1 MNPIELKAYILTHVK
16 DAKDVD
22 VMTNADDSFYLQV
35 EYRNS
40 RCGALFSKSGDMH
53 SMAGLA
59 FDFFESELMDKV
71 EDATKQFVILK
82 KRQQRGN

>member
-1 MNPIELKAYILTHVK
+1 MNTIELKAYILNKVK
-16 DAKDVD
+16 DVKDVD
-22 VMTNADDSFYLQV
+22 ITMNEDDSFYVKVKYDL
-35 EYRNS
+35 RS
-40 RCGALFSKSGDMH
+40 CGALFLPTGRMYP
-53 SMAGLA
+53 MAGVS

>member
-1 MNPIELKAYILTHVK
+1 MNPIELKAYILNKVK
-16 DAKDVD
+16 DVKDVD
-22 VMTNADDSFYLQV
+22 ITMNEDDSFYVKVKYDLH
-35 EYRNS
+35 S
-40 RCGALFSKSGDMH
+40 CGALFLPTGYMYP
-53 SMAGLA
+53 MAGVS

>member
-1 MNPIELKAYILTHVK
+1 MNTIELKAYILSKVE
-16 DAKDVD
+16 DANDVEIT
-22 VMTNADDSFYLQV
+22 MNEDDSFYVKVKYDL
-35 EYRNS
+35 RS
-40 RCGALFSKSGDMH
+40 CGALFLPTGYMYP
-53 SMAGLA
+53 MAGVS

>member
-35 EYRNS
+35 EYHNS

-59 FDFFESELMDKV
+59 FDEFEAELMDKV

>member
-1 MNPIELKAYILTHVK
+1 MNSLELKAYILNKVK
-16 DAKDVD
+16 DVKDVD
-22 VMTNADDSFYLQV
+22 ITMNEDDSFYVKVKYDL
-35 EYRNS
+35 RS
-40 RCGALFSKSGDMH
+40 CGTLFLPTGYMYPT
-53 SMAGLA
+53 AGVS

>member
-1 MNPIELKAYILTHVK
+1 MNPIELKAYILNHVE
-16 DAKDVD
+16 DVNDVD
-22 VMTNADDSFYLQV
+22 ITLNEDGSFYV
-35 EYRNS
+35 KVKYDS
-40 RCGALFSKSGDMH
+40 RSCDALFLSTGRMYP
-53 SMAGLA
+53 MAGVS